1 MILQG
6 YLKCQVMKFIHNVI
20 HSTKN
25 ECEAASKVSLT
36 GHYGHT
42 YCDIQYK
49 DMKVKL
55 DLK

>member
-1 MILQG
+1 
-6 YLKCQVMKFIHNVI
+6 MKFIHNVI